1 MRLHRGLTGAVD
13 AYNDAVGSL
22 ETRVLTSARRFR
34 ALGTVD
40 GQHEIEELQSIDVRP
55 RLPAAPELTAD

>member
-1 MRLHRGLTGAVD
+1 VD

-22 ETRVLTSARRFR
+22 ETRVLSSARRFR

-40 GQHEIEELQSIDVRP
+40 GQPEIEELQPIDVRP